1 MLYRLLIQVGC
12 NFAINQKGKPPSSG
26 NADLRFR
33 FNQNGFAM
41 FRKSNIN
48 KTMRELDL
56 HKTNTADKSKQKNDA
71 KNAKPKSVLES
82 FEYIVELAEDS
93 NLDKEFMEKASTH
106 IKYAARKLKLTA
118 MQVVLLAMFVDR
130 SEDNRIMI
138 SEIARYAGCRTT
150 KILRLSDD
158 IDILESKRYIRAS
171 RCRKSLSYRVPGA
184 VLKSLRRNLPYV
196 HEVEPVADTQT
207 FFDRFDKLMNEK
219 DDEELTHD
227 SLREQT
233 MEMLEEIRDTKF
245 ATELRRCGFSDE
257 DTLLFV
263 FMAHLFVENN
273 DDNIVFSDIDDIF
286 DDKDIPSWV
295 KREFRTRDSELFEKE
310 LIENV
315 NEDGM
320 ARTDAF
326 KLTDYAKEQFLCELN
341 VSNIGNFDKGLI
353 KAETL
358 AEKILIYNA
367 SERDQITELSSI
379 LSESRFNEVQTRL
392 RSAGMRPGFCC
403 IFYGAPGTG
412 KTETVY
418 QIARQTGRDI
428 MRVDV
433 DKIKSCWVGESEKN
447 IKALFDRY
455 RNICKN
461 SKLAP
466 ILLFNEADAVLGVR
480 LEGAARAVDKM
491 ENSIQNIILQE
502 METLEGIMIAT
513 TNLTTNLDKAFER
526 RFLYKI
532 RFDKPSVESRTKI
545 WQTMLPNLS
554 EHDAHTI
561 ASQFDLSGGEIE
573 NIARKHSVNAIL
585 TGNDSIDVN
594 EIIKSCR
601 HERLSQNNL
610 PKIGF

>member
-1 MLYRLLIQVGC
+1 
-12 NFAINQKGKPPSSG
+12 
-26 NADLRFR
+26 
-33 FNQNGFAM
+33 
-41 FRKSNIN
+41 
-48 KTMRELDL
+48 MRELDL
-56 HKTNTADKSKQKNDA
+56 HKAKNADKAKQKNDA
-71 KNAKPKSVLES
+71 KNAKPKSVLEA

-93 NLDKEFMEKASTH
+93 NLDDDFLEKASSH
-106 IKYAARKLKLTA
+106 IKYAARKLKVSA

-130 SEDNRIMI
+130 SEDSHIMI
-138 SEIARYAGCRTT
+138 SEIAKYAGCRTT

-158 IDILESKRYIRAS
+158 IDILESKHYLRAS
-171 RCRKSLSYRVPGA
+171 RSRKSLSYRVPGT
-184 VLKSLRRNLPYV
+184 VLKSLRKNQPYI
-196 HEVEPVADTQT
+196 HEEEPVADTQT

-219 DDEELTHD
+219 DDDELTHD
-227 SLREQT
+227 SLMEQT
-233 MEMLEEIRDTKF
+233 MDMLEEIKDTKF
-245 ATELRRCGFSDE
+245 ATELRRCGFGDE

-273 DDNIVFSDIDDIF
+273 DDNIGFHDIDDIF
-286 DDKDIPSWV
+286 DDNEIPSWV
-295 KREFRTRDSELFEKE
+295 KREFRTRESELFEKE

-320 ARTDAF
+320 ARSDAF
-326 KLTDYAKEQFLCELN
+326 KLTDKAKEELLCELN
-341 VSNIGNFDKGLI
+341 INETGKSVKGLI

-358 AEKILIYNA
+358 VEKNLIYNT
-367 SERDQITELSSI
+367 SECDQITELSSI
-379 LSESRFNEVQTRL
+379 LSESRFNEVQSRL

-418 QIARQTGRDI
+418 QLARQTGRDI

-480 LEGAARAVDKM
+480 MEGAARAVDKM

-532 RFDKPSVESRTKI
+532 RFDKPSVESRAKI
-545 WQTMLPNLS
+545 WLTMLPDLS
-554 EHDAHTI
+554 EHDAQTL

-585 TGNDSIDVN
+585 KGNDSIDVQ
-594 EIIKSCR
+594 EIINSCQ
-601 HERLSQNNL
+601 HERLSHNNR

>member
-1 MLYRLLIQVGC
+1 
-12 NFAINQKGKPPSSG
+12 
-26 NADLRFR
+26 
-33 FNQNGFAM
+33 
-41 FRKSNIN
+41 
-48 KTMRELDL
+48 MRELDL
-56 HKTNTADKSKQKNDA
+56 HKEKEVDKSKQKNDA

-82 FEYIVELAEDS
+82 CEYIVELAEDS
-93 NLDKEFMEKASTH
+93 NLDRDFFEKASTH
-106 IKYAARKLKLTA
+106 VKYASRKLKLTA

-130 SEDNRIMI
+130 SEDSRIMI

-158 IDILESKRYIRAS
+158 IDILESMHYLRAS
-171 RCRKSLSYRVPGA
+171 RSSKSLSYRVPVA
-184 VLKSLRRNLPYV
+184 VLKSLRKNQPYI
-196 HEVEPVADTQT
+196 HETEPVLDTQT

-219 DDEELTHD
+219 DDDELTHD
-227 SLREQT
+227 SLMEQT
-233 MEMLEEIRDTKF
+233 MDMLDEIKDTTF
-245 ATELRRCGFSDE
+245 ATELRRCNFGDE
-257 DTLLFV
+257 DTLLFI

-273 DDNIVFSDIDDIF
+273 DDNIGFHDIDDIF
-286 DDKDIPSWV
+286 DDNEIPSWV

-320 ARTDAF
+320 ARSDAF
-326 KLTDYAKEQFLCELN
+326 KLTDKAKEELLCELN
-341 VSNIGNFDKGLI
+341 LNNVGKSDKGLV
-353 KAETL
+353 KADTL
-358 AEKILIYNA
+358 AEKNLIYNV
-367 SERDQITELSSI
+367 SERDQIAELSSI
-379 LSESRFNEVQTRL
+379 LSDSRFNEVQCRL

-480 LEGAARAVDKM
+480 MEGASRAVDKM

-513 TNLTTNLDKAFER
+513 TNLTTNPDKAFER

-532 RFDKPSVESRTKI
+532 RFDKPTLEARAKI
-545 WQTMLPNLS
+545 WQTMLS
-554 EHDAHTI
+554 GISDDDAQAL
-561 ASQFDLSGGEIE
+561 ASLFDLSGGEIE

-585 TGNDSIDVN
+585 SGREAIDIQ
-594 EIIKSCR
+594 EIITTCKQ
-601 HERLSQNNL
+601 ERISQNNR

>member
-1 MLYRLLIQVGC
+1 
-12 NFAINQKGKPPSSG
+12 
-26 NADLRFR
+26 
-33 FNQNGFAM
+33 
-41 FRKSNIN
+41 
-48 KTMRELDL
+48 MRELDL
-56 HKTNTADKSKQKNDA
+56 HKEKEVDKSKQKNDA

-93 NLDKEFMEKASTH
+93 NLDRDFFEKASTH
-106 IKYAARKLKLTA
+106 VKYASRKLKLTA

-130 SEDNRIMI
+130 SEDSRIMI

-158 IDILESKRYIRAS
+158 IDILESMHYLRAS
-171 RCRKSLSYRVPGA
+171 RSSKSLSYRVPVA
-184 VLKSLRRNLPYV
+184 VLKSLRKNQPYI
-196 HEVEPVADTQT
+196 HETEPVLDTQT

-219 DDEELTHD
+219 DDDELTHD
-227 SLREQT
+227 SLMEQT
-233 MEMLEEIRDTKF
+233 MDMLDEIKDTTF
-245 ATELRRCGFSDE
+245 ATELRRCNFGDE
-257 DTLLFV
+257 DTLLFI

-273 DDNIVFSDIDDIF
+273 DDNIGFHDIDDIF
-286 DDKDIPSWV
+286 DDNEIPSWV

-320 ARTDAF
+320 ARSDAF
-326 KLTDYAKEQFLCELN
+326 KLTDKAKEELLCELN
-341 VSNIGNFDKGLI
+341 LNNVGKSDKGLV
-353 KAETL
+353 KADTL
-358 AEKILIYNA
+358 AEKNLIYNV
-367 SERDQITELSSI
+367 SERDQIAELSSI
-379 LSESRFNEVQTRL
+379 LSDSRFNEVQCRL

-480 LEGAARAVDKM
+480 MEGASRAVDKM

-532 RFDKPSVESRTKI
+532 RFDKPTLEARAKI
-545 WQTMLPNLS
+545 WQTMLS
-554 EHDAHTI
+554 GISDDDAQAL
-561 ASQFDLSGGEIE
+561 ASLFDLSGGEIE

-585 TGNDSIDVN
+585 SGREAIDIQ
-594 EIIKSCR
+594 EIITTCKQ
-601 HERLSQNNL
+601 ERISQNNR

>member
-1 MLYRLLIQVGC
+1 
-12 NFAINQKGKPPSSG
+12 
-26 NADLRFR
+26 
-33 FNQNGFAM
+33 
-41 FRKSNIN
+41 
-48 KTMRELDL
+48 MRELDL
-56 HKTNTADKSKQKNDA
+56 QKAKTMDKSKQKDDA
-71 KNAKPKSVLES
+71 QNAKPKSILES

-93 NLDKEFMEKASTH
+93 NLDNDFLEKAAKH
-106 IKYAARKLKLTA
+106 IRYASRKLKLTP

-138 SEIARYAGCRTT
+138 SDIAKYAGCRTT

-158 IDILESKRYIRAS
+158 IDTLESQRYLRAS
-171 RCRKSLSYRVPGA
+171 RSRNSLSYRVPGA
-184 VLKSLRRNLPYV
+184 VLKSLRKNQPYIY
-196 HEVEPVADTQT
+196 EEEPIPDTQT
-207 FFDRFDKLMNEK
+207 FFDRFDRLMNEK
-219 DDEELTHD
+219 GDDELTHD
-227 SLREQT
+227 SLMEQT
-233 MEMLEEIRDTKF
+233 KEMLDEIRDSVF
-245 ATELRRCGFSDE
+245 ATELRRCGFCDE
-257 DTLLFV
+257 DTLLFI

-273 DDNIVFSDIDDIF
+273 DDNIGFHDIDDLF
-286 DDKDIPSWV
+286 DNGDIPSWV
-295 KREFRTRDSELFEKE
+295 KREFRSRESELFEKE

-320 ARTDAF
+320 ARSDAF
-326 KLTDYAKEQFLCELN
+326 KLTEKAKEQFLCELN
-341 VSNIGNFDKGLI
+341 LNKIGRSDRNLI
-353 KAETL
+353 KAGTL
-358 AEKILIYNA
+358 VKKDLIYNET
-367 SERDQITELSSI
+367 ERGQITELSSI
-379 LSESRFNEVQTRL
+379 LSENRFNEVQNRL

-418 QIARQTGRDI
+418 QLARCTGRDI

-461 SKLAP
+461 AKLAP

-480 LEGAARAVDKM
+480 MEGAARAVDKM

-532 RFDKPSVESRTKI
+532 RFDKPTVNARIAI
-545 WQTMLPNLS
+545 WQTMLKGLS
-554 EHDAHTI
+554 NEDAQTL
-561 ASQFDLSGGEIE
+561 ASQFNLSGGEIE

-585 TGNDSIDVN
+585 SGNENLDIEELID
-594 EIIKSCR
+594 ICQ
-601 HERLSQNNL
+601 HERISTNNRT
-610 PKIGF
+610 KIGF

>member
-1 MLYRLLIQVGC
+1 
-12 NFAINQKGKPPSSG
+12 
-26 NADLRFR
+26 
-33 FNQNGFAM
+33 
-41 FRKSNIN
+41 
-48 KTMRELDL
+48 MRELDL
-56 HKTNTADKSKQKNDA
+56 HKAKTADTSKQKNDA
-71 KNAKPKSVLES
+71 KNAKPKSVLEA

-93 NLDKEFMEKASTH
+93 NLDKEFIEKASTH
-106 IKYAARKLKLTA
+106 IKYAVRKLKLTA

-130 SEDNRIMI
+130 SEDSRIMI
-138 SEIARYAGCRTT
+138 SEIAKYASCRTT

-158 IDILESKRYIRAS
+158 IDILESKHYLRAS

-184 VLKSLRRNLPYV
+184 VLKSLRKNQPYI
-196 HEVEPVADTQT
+196 HEEEPVADTQT

-219 DDEELTHD
+219 EDDELTHD
-227 SLREQT
+227 SLIEQT
-233 MEMLEEIRDTKF
+233 MDMLVEIKDTKF
-245 ATELRRCGFSDE
+245 ATELRRCGFGDE

-273 DDNIVFSDIDDIF
+273 DDNIGFHDIDDIF
-286 DDKDIPSWV
+286 DDNEIPSWV
-295 KREFRTRDSELFEKE
+295 KREFRTRESELFEKE

-320 ARTDAF
+320 ARSDAF
-326 KLTDYAKEQFLCELN
+326 KLTDKAKEELLCELN
-341 VSNIGNFDKGLI
+341 INEVGKSVNGLI

-358 AEKILIYNA
+358 AEKNLVYNT
-367 SERDQITELSSI
+367 SECDQIMELSSI
-379 LSESRFNEVQTRL
+379 LSESRFNEVQARL
-392 RSAGMRPGFCC
+392 RSAGMRSGFCC

-418 QIARQTGRDI
+418 QLARQTGRDI

-480 LEGAARAVDKM
+480 MEGAARAVDKM

-532 RFDKPSVESRTKI
+532 RFDKPSVESRAKI
-545 WQTMLPNLS
+545 WQTMLPDLS
-554 EHDAHTI
+554 EHDAHTL

-585 TGNDSIDVN
+585 KGNDSIDVH
-594 EIIKSCR
+594 EIINSCR
-601 HERLSQNNL
+601 HERLSQNNR

>member
-1 MLYRLLIQVGC
+1 MRQLNL
-12 NFAINQKGKPPSSG
+12 QKETSS
-26 NADLRFR
+26 D
-33 FNQNGFAM
+33 
-41 FRKSNIN
+41 
-48 KTMRELDL
+48 KT
-56 HKTNTADKSKQKNDA
+56 KQKNDA
-71 KNAKPKSVLES
+71 QNAKPKCILES
-82 FEYIVELAEDS
+82 FEYIVEFAEDS
-93 NLDKEFMEKASTH
+93 NLDKEFLEKASSH

-130 SEDNRIMI
+130 SEDSRIMI
-138 SEIARYAGCRTT
+138 SEIAKYAGCRTT

-158 IDILESKRYIRAS
+158 IDILESKHYLRAS

-184 VLKSLRRNLPYV
+184 VLKSLRKNQPYI
-196 HEVEPVADTQT
+196 HEEEPVADTQT

-219 DDEELTHD
+219 DDDELTHD
-227 SLREQT
+227 SLMEQT
-233 MEMLEEIRDTKF
+233 MDMLEEIKDTKF
-245 ATELRRCGFSDE
+245 ATELRRCGFGDE

-263 FMAHLFVENN
+263 FMAHLFVENS
-273 DDNIVFSDIDDIF
+273 DDNIGFHDIDDIF
-286 DDKDIPSWV
+286 DDNEIPSWV
-295 KREFRTRDSELFEKE
+295 KREFRTRESELFEKE

-320 ARTDAF
+320 ARSDAF
-326 KLTDYAKEQFLCELN
+326 KLTDKAKEELLCELN
-341 VSNIGNFDKGLI
+341 INETGKSVKGLI

-358 AEKILIYNA
+358 AEKNLIYNT
-367 SERDQITELSSI
+367 SECNQITELSSI
-379 LSESRFNEVQTRL
+379 LSENRFNEVQNRL
-392 RSAGMRPGFCC
+392 RTAGMRPGFCC

-455 RNICKN
+455 RNIFKN
-461 SKLAP
+461 TDRAP

-480 LEGAARAVDKM
+480 MEGASRAVDKM

-532 RFDKPSVESRTKI
+532 RFDKPTVESRAKI
-545 WQTMLPNLS
+545 WQSMLKGLPAN
-554 EHDAHTI
+554 DAQTL
-561 ASQFDLSGGEIE
+561 ASLFDLSGGEIE
-573 NIARKHSVNAIL
+573 NIVRKHSVNAIL
-585 TGNDSIDVN
+585 TGNDTLDLPTLI
-594 EIIKSCR
+594 ETCR
-601 HERLSQNNL
+601 HERISSTSL
-610 PKIGF
+610 PRIGF

>member
-1 MLYRLLIQVGC
+1 
-12 NFAINQKGKPPSSG
+12 
-26 NADLRFR
+26 
-33 FNQNGFAM
+33 
-41 FRKSNIN
+41 
-48 KTMRELDL
+48 MRELDL
-56 HKTNTADKSKQKNDA
+56 HKEKEVDKSKQKNDA

-93 NLDKEFMEKASTH
+93 NLDRDFFEKASTH
-106 IKYAARKLKLTA
+106 VKYASRKLKLTA

-130 SEDNRIMI
+130 SEDSRIMI

-158 IDILESKRYIRAS
+158 IDILESMHYLRAS
-171 RCRKSLSYRVPGA
+171 RSRKSLSYRVPGA
-184 VLKSLRRNLPYV
+184 VLKSLRKNQPYI
-196 HEVEPVADTQT
+196 HEAEPVLDTQT

-219 DDEELTHD
+219 DDDELTHD
-227 SLREQT
+227 SLMEQT
-233 MEMLEEIRDTKF
+233 MDMLEEIKDTTF
-245 ATELRRCGFSDE
+245 ATELRRCNFGDE
-257 DTLLFV
+257 DTLLFI

-273 DDNIVFSDIDDIF
+273 DDNIGFHDIDDIF
-286 DDKDIPSWV
+286 DDNEIPSWV
-295 KREFRTRDSELFEKE
+295 KREFRSRDSELFVKE

-320 ARTDAF
+320 ARSDAF
-326 KLTDYAKEQFLCELN
+326 KLTDKAKDELLCELKLNN
-341 VSNIGNFDKGLI
+341 VGKSDKGLV
-353 KAETL
+353 KADTL
-358 AEKILIYNA
+358 SAKKLIYNA

-379 LSESRFNEVQTRL
+379 LSDSRFKEVQSRL

-461 SKLAP
+461 TKLAP

-480 LEGAARAVDKM
+480 MEGASRAVDKM

-532 RFDKPSVESRTKI
+532 RFDKPTLESRTRI
-545 WQTMLPNLS
+545 WQTMLS
-554 EHDAHTI
+554 GISDDDARI
-561 ASQFDLSGGEIE
+561 LASQFDLSGGEIE

-585 TGNDSIDVN
+585 SGKEAIDIQ
-594 EIIKSCR
+594 EIIATCKQ
-601 HERLSQNNL
+601 ERISQNNR